1 LSGMSI
7 PAIRGIVVSDVGS
20 ALSLLQ
26 PWVLLVNDEALALAD
41 NNLTIECS
49 ALDTASNLHE

>member
-1 LSGMSI
+1 MSI